1 MEGKGQNQLT
11 GTVSHVIF
19 QNKENGYTV
28 LRLKTGQEEVIAVGI
43 LPQVTQGEQVIL
55 EGSWTDHPNF
65 GRQFKAERAQRQMPS
80 EKQGIYRYL
89 ASGVIKG
96 IGPKLAERLVK
107 EFGEETFSVLESQP
121 ERLAQMKGVSRKR
134 ALEIQG
140 EFLQKAGMRVLMEF
154 LTGAGLPVELGLKLW
169 RSYGQGAVDLLRA
182 DPYILTDPEYGVDFQ
197 KADHMAAS
205 IGVDWD
211 DPQRIQAGLLYT
223 LTHNLD
229 LGHVF
234 LPMDKLLAAAS
245 RLLSNGAEHIPSDL
259 LAEGLEALEF
269 QERVVCEHIAGVDAV
284 YRQDLYEAEQYIAWR
299 VTEMCQQE
307 LHPPEGIPE
316 LVAQVEQEQGVQ
328 YAEQQREAVELAGR
342 VQLMLL
348 TGGPGT
354 GKTTSLRGILGLF
367 EAMGLETALAAPTGR
382 AAKRLSELCGT
393 EATTIHRLLG
403 AGYDPERGQ
412 LAFSKD
418 EEELLD
424 AQAIIV
430 DEVSMVDISLMAA
443 LLRAMKNEC
452 RLVLVG
458 DPDQLPSVGPGRLFD
473 HLIRSGIV
481 PVVRLT
487 EIFRQAQQSAII
499 RNAHLVNQ
507 GILPGLD
514 NKNKD
519 FFFLRRLQP
528 ERTAQT
534 IVELCQTR
542 LPKNMGIPADQIQVL
557 SPTRKY
563 ATGTTQLNT
572 MLQAALNPPTAEK
585 RERKR
590 GSVVF
595 REGDRV
601 MQVKNNYDIMWREA
615 DGLKGGMGVFNG
627 DIGVITEI
635 QPDAGLLTVNFDGR
649 LVEYTGDMLVELE
662 LAYAMTVHKAQGSEY
677 RAVILAVNSGAP
689 MLLTRGV
696 LYTAITRAKEL
707 FLIVGDEN
715 IVTAMVAND
724 RQARRYSGLRARL
737 MNGGGENPLRS
748 KRVLDLLQEQEP
760 ETENPWA

>member
-1 MEGKGQNQLT
+1 M
-11 GTVSHVIF
+11 
-19 QNKENGYTV
+19 
-28 LRLKTGQEEVIAVGI
+28 
-43 LPQVTQGEQVIL
+43 
-55 EGSWTDHPNF
+55 
-65 GRQFKAERAQRQMPS
+65 
-80 EKQGIYRYL
+80 
-89 ASGVIKG
+89 
-96 IGPKLAERLVK
+96 K

-121 ERLAQMKGVSRKR
+121 ERLAQMKGISRKR
-134 ALEIQG
+134 AIEIQG
-140 EFLQKAGMRVLMEF
+140 DFLQKAGMRVLMEF

-169 RSYGQGAVDLLRA
+169 RTYGQGAVDLLRA

-197 KADHMAAS
+197 KTDHMAAS
-205 IGVDWD
+205 IGVAWD

-234 LPMDKLLAAAS
+234 LPMDKLSAAAS
-245 RLLSNGAEHIPSDL
+245 RLLSNGAEHIPGDL

-269 QERVVCEHIAGVDAV
+269 QERVVCEHVAGVDAV

-299 VTEMCQQE
+299 VTEMCQRE
-307 LHPPEGIPE
+307 LHPPAGIPK
-316 LVAQVEQEQGVQ
+316 LVARVEQEQGVC

-342 VQLMLL
+342 VQIMLL

-382 AAKRLSELCGT
+382 AAKRLSELCDT

-403 AGYDPERGQ
+403 AGYDPEKGP

-418 EEELLD
+418 EEEPLD

-430 DEVSMVDISLMAA
+430 DEVSMVDIPLMAA

-528 ERTAQT
+528 ERTVQT
-534 IVELCQTR
+534 IVELCLTR

-563 ATGTTQLNT
+563 ATGTTQLNA
-572 MLQAALNPPTAEK
+572 MLQAALNPPAPEK
-585 RERKR
+585 QERKR

-601 MQVKNNYDIMWREA
+601 MQVKNNYDIMWREE

-635 QPDAGLLTVNFDGR
+635 QPDAGLLTVNFEGR
-649 LVEYTGDMLVELE
+649 LVEYTSDMLVELE

-689 MLLTRGV
+689 MLMTRGV

-707 FLIVGDEN
+707 FIVVGDES
-715 IVTAMVAND
+715 ILGAMIAND

>member
-1 MEGKGQNQLT
+1 MEGKGQTQLT

-28 LRLKTGQEEVIAVGI
+28 LRLKTSQEEVTAVGI

-121 ERLAQMKGVSRKR
+121 ERLAQMKGISRKR
-134 ALEIQG
+134 AIEIQG
-140 EFLQKAGMRVLMEF
+140 DFLQKAGMRVLMEF

-169 RSYGQGAVDLLRA
+169 RTYGQGAVDLLRA

-197 KADHMAAS
+197 KTDHMAAS
-205 IGVDWD
+205 IGVAWD

-245 RLLSNGAEHIPSDL
+245 RLLSNGAEHIPGDL

-269 QERVVCEHIAGVDAV
+269 QERVVCEHVAGVDAV

-299 VTEMCQQE
+299 VTEMCQRE
-307 LHPPEGIPE
+307 LHPPAGIPK
-316 LVAQVEQEQGVQ
+316 LVARVEQEQGVC

-342 VQLMLL
+342 VQIMLL

-403 AGYDPERGQ
+403 AGYDPEKGQ

-418 EEELLD
+418 EEEPLD

-430 DEVSMVDISLMAA
+430 DEVSMVDIPLMAA

-534 IVELCQTR
+534 IVELCLTR

-563 ATGTTQLNT
+563 ATGTTQLNA
-572 MLQAALNPPTAEK
+572 MLQAALNPPAPEK
-585 RERKR
+585 QERKR

-601 MQVKNNYDIMWREA
+601 MQVKNNYDIMWREE

-635 QPDAGLLTVNFDGR
+635 QPDAGLLTVNFEGR

-689 MLLTRGV
+689 MLMTRGV

-707 FLIVGDEN
+707 FIVVGDES
-715 IVTAMVAND
+715 ILSAMIAND

>member
-1 MEGKGQNQLT
+1 MEGKGQTQLT

-28 LRLKTGQEEVIAVGI
+28 LRLKTSQEEVTAVGI

-121 ERLAQMKGVSRKR
+121 ERLAQMKGISRKR
-134 ALEIQG
+134 AIEIQG
-140 EFLQKAGMRVLMEF
+140 DFLQKAGMRVLMEF

-169 RSYGQGAVDLLRA
+169 RTYGQGAVDLLRA

-197 KADHMAAS
+197 KTDHMAAS
-205 IGVDWD
+205 IGVAWD

-245 RLLSNGAEHIPSDL
+245 RLLSNGAEHIPGDL

-269 QERVVCEHIAGVDAV
+269 QERVVCEHVAGVDAV

-299 VTEMCQQE
+299 VTEMCQRE
-307 LHPPEGIPE
+307 LHPPAGIPK
-316 LVAQVEQEQGVQ
+316 LVARVEQEQGVC

-342 VQLMLL
+342 VQIMLL

-403 AGYDPERGQ
+403 AGYDPEKGQ

-418 EEELLD
+418 EEEPLD

-430 DEVSMVDISLMAA
+430 DEVSMVDIPLMAA

-458 DPDQLPSVGPGRLFD
+458 DPDQLPLS
-473 HLIRSGIV
+473 LIHIS
-481 PVVRLT
+481 
-487 EIFRQAQQSAII
+487 E
-499 RNAHLVNQ
+499 
-507 GILPGLD
+507 
-514 NKNKD
+514 
-519 FFFLRRLQP
+519 
-528 ERTAQT
+528 
-534 IVELCQTR
+534 
-542 LPKNMGIPADQIQVL
+542 
-557 SPTRKY
+557 PTR
-563 ATGTTQLNT
+563 
-572 MLQAALNPPTAEK
+572 P
-585 RERKR
+585 
-590 GSVVF
+590 
-595 REGDRV
+595 
-601 MQVKNNYDIMWREA
+601 
-615 DGLKGGMGVFNG
+615 
-627 DIGVITEI
+627 
-635 QPDAGLLTVNFDGR
+635 
-649 LVEYTGDMLVELE
+649 
-662 LAYAMTVHKAQGSEY
+662 
-677 RAVILAVNSGAP
+677 
-689 MLLTRGV
+689 
-696 LYTAITRAKEL
+696 
-707 FLIVGDEN
+707 
-715 IVTAMVAND
+715 
-724 RQARRYSGLRARL
+724 
-737 MNGGGENPLRS
+737 
-748 KRVLDLLQEQEP
+748 
-760 ETENPWA
+760 

>member
-1 MEGKGQNQLT
+1 M
-11 GTVSHVIF
+11 
-19 QNKENGYTV
+19 
-28 LRLKTGQEEVIAVGI
+28 
-43 LPQVTQGEQVIL
+43 
-55 EGSWTDHPNF
+55 
-65 GRQFKAERAQRQMPS
+65 
-80 EKQGIYRYL
+80 
-89 ASGVIKG
+89 
-96 IGPKLAERLVK
+96 
-107 EFGEETFSVLESQP
+107 
-121 ERLAQMKGVSRKR
+121 
-134 ALEIQG
+134 
-140 EFLQKAGMRVLMEF
+140 
-154 LTGAGLPVELGLKLW
+154 GLKLW
-169 RSYGQGAVDLLRA
+169 RTYGQGAVDLLRA
-182 DPYILTDPEYGVDFQ
+182 DPYLLTDPEYGVDFQ
-197 KADHMAAS
+197 KTDHMAAS
-205 IGVDWD
+205 IGVAWD

-245 RLLSNGAEHIPSDL
+245 RLLSNGAEHIPGDL

-269 QERVVCEHIAGVDAV
+269 QERVVCEHVAGVDAV

-299 VTEMCQQE
+299 VTEMCQRE
-307 LHPPEGIPE
+307 LHPPEGIPK
-316 LVAQVEQEQGVQ
+316 LVARVEQEQGVC

-342 VQLMLL
+342 VQIMLL

-403 AGYDPERGQ
+403 AGYDPEKGQ

-418 EEELLD
+418 EEEQLD

-430 DEVSMVDISLMAA
+430 DEVSMVDIPLMAA

-507 GILPGLD
+507 GIMPGLD

-534 IVELCQTR
+534 IVELCLTR
-542 LPKNMGIPADQIQVL
+542 LPKNMGIPADPDPGALPHPKIRHRHHPAQRHA
-557 SPTRKY
+557 PGGAEPACPGK
-563 ATGTTQLNT
+563 AGA
-572 MLQAALNPPTAEK
+572 QAWF
-585 RERKR
+585 R
-590 GSVVF
+590 G
-595 REGDRV
+595 
-601 MQVKNNYDIMWREA
+601 
-615 DGLKGGMGVFNG
+615 LPGGRPG
-627 DIGVITEI
+627 
-635 QPDAGLLTVNFDGR
+635 DAG
-649 LVEYTGDMLVELE
+649 E
-662 LAYAMTVHKAQGSEY
+662 K
-677 RAVILAVNSGAP
+677 
-689 MLLTRGV
+689 
-696 LYTAITRAKEL
+696 
-707 FLIVGDEN
+707 
-715 IVTAMVAND
+715 
-724 RQARRYSGLRARL
+724 
-737 MNGGGENPLRS
+737 
-748 KRVLDLLQEQEP
+748 
-760 ETENPWA
+760 

>member
-1 MEGKGQNQLT
+1 MK
-11 GTVSHVIF
+11 GTVGRVVYQSPRDS
-19 QNKENGYTV
+19 YTV
-28 LRLKTGQEEVIAVGI
+28 LRLKTEEGEITAVGI
-43 LPQVTQGEQVIL
+43 LPQVASGEL
-55 EGSWTDHPNF
+55 LTLTGHWTEHPSF
-65 GRQFKAERAQRQMPS
+65 GMQFKAEQVQRQMPT
-80 EKQGIYRYL
+80 EKQGIYCYL

-96 IGPKLAERLVK
+96 IGPKMAEKLVDT
-107 EFGEETFSVLESQP
+107 FGEEIFSVLESQP
-121 ERLAQMKGVSRKR
+121 ERLAQVKGITRKR
-134 ALEIQG
+134 AMEIQG
-140 EFLQKAGMRVLMEF
+140 EFLQKAGIRVLMEF
-154 LTGAGLPVELGLKLW
+154 LTDVGLPVELGLQLW
-169 RSYGQGAVDLLRA
+169 RAYGQGATDILKA
-182 DPYILTDPEYGVDFQ
+182 DPYILTTPEYGVEFQ
-197 KADHMAAS
+197 KADRMAAS
-205 IGVDWD
+205 VGVEWD

-234 LPMDKLLAAAS
+234 LPANKLLAAAS
-245 RLLSNGAEHIPSDL
+245 HLLSREPEMIPGEL

-269 QERVVCEHIAGVDAV
+269 REQIVCEHIAGVNAV
-284 YRQDLYEAEQYIAWR
+284 YRRDLYEAEQYISWR
-299 VTEMCQQE
+299 VSEMCRQE
-307 LHPPEGIPE
+307 LHSPVSISG
-316 LVAQVEQEQGVQ
+316 LVAQVEREQGLH
-328 YAEQQREAVELAGR
+328 YAQQQRDAVELAGK
-342 VQLMLL
+342 VQMMLL

-403 AGYDPERGQ
+403 VGYDPEMGQ

-418 EEELLD
+418 EEDPLD

-430 DEVSMVDISLMAA
+430 DEVSMVDIPLMAA

-473 HLIRSGIV
+473 HLIRSEVV

-487 EIFRQAQQSAII
+487 EIFRQAQESAII
-499 RNAHLVNQ
+499 RNAHVVNEGGFPQ
-507 GILPGLD
+507 LD
-514 NKNKD
+514 NKNRD
-519 FFFLRRLQP
+519 FFFLRRLQG

-542 LPKNMGIPADQIQVL
+542 LPNNMGIPADQIQVL
-557 SPTRKY
+557 SPTRKHI
-563 ATGTTQLNT
+563 TGTNQLNG
-572 MLQAALNPPTAEK
+572 MLQAALNPPTPRK

-590 GSVVF
+590 GAVTF

-601 MQVKNNYDIMWREA
+601 MQVKNNYDVLWREE
-615 DGLKGGMGVFNG
+615 DGCRSGMGVFNG
-627 DIGVITEI
+627 DIGLITEI
-635 QPDAGLLTVNFDGR
+635 QPDAGLLTVNFEGR
-649 LVEYTGDMLVELE
+649 LVEYTREMLVELE

-677 RAVILAVNSGAP
+677 RAVILAANSGAP

-696 LYTAITRAKEL
+696 LYTAMTRAKEL

-715 IVTAMVAND
+715 VIAAMVSND
-724 RQARRYSGLRARL
+724 RQAQRYSGLRARL
-737 MNGGGENPLRS
+737 AAGGGENPLQS
-748 KRVLDLLQEQEP
+748 LRVLDLLQDGGQAA
-760 ETENPWA
+760 ENPWA

>member
-28 LRLKTGQEEVIAVGI
+28 LRLKTGQEEVTAVGI

-197 KADHMAAS
+197 KADHMAVS

-430 DEVSMVDISLMAA
+430 DEVSMVDIPLMAA

-458 DPDQLPSVGPGRLFD
+458 DPDQLPSVGAGNVFRE
-473 HLIRSGIV
+473 IIETQIV
-481 PVVRLT
+481 PVTVLDQ
-487 EIFRQAQQSAII
+487 IFRQSKDSLIAY
-499 RNAHLVNQ
+499 NAKFINEGNTKLFY
-507 GILPGLD
+507 GP
-514 NKNKD
+514 D
-519 FFFLRRLQP
+519 FVFVSGDSQ
-528 ERTAQT
+528 E
-534 IVELCQTR
+534 
-542 LPKNMGIPADQIQVL
+542 D
-557 SPTRKY
+557 
-563 ATGTTQLNT
+563 
-572 MLQAALNPPTAEK
+572 TAEK
-585 RERKR
+585 ITERYCLEIQESGIENVQILSPFRSEGAASSEQLNETIREL
-590 GSVVF
+590 VNPF
-595 REGDRV
+595 RSAEEEIKFGPRIFRVNDRI
-601 MQVKNNYDIMWREA
+601 MQTKNTE
-615 DGLKGGMGVFNG
+615 KVSNG
-627 DIGVITEI
+627 DLGFIRYIKDTDQGKKIGM
-635 QPDAGLLTVNFDGR
+635 DFGAGRTL
-649 LVEYTGDMLVELE
+649 EYGVDDLSNVD
-662 LAYAMTVHKAQGSEY
+662 LAYATTIHKAMGSEY
-677 RAVILAVNSGAP
+677 ETVIMP
-689 MLLTRGV
+689 LLKAHTIMMYRNL
-696 LYTAITRAKEL
+696 LYTGITRAK
-707 FLIVGDEN
+707 
-715 IVTAMVAND
+715 
-724 RQARRYSGLRARL
+724 
-737 MNGGGENPLRS
+737 
-748 KRVLDLLQEQEP
+748 KRVVLIGQKQVLFMAIHRNEIGKRNTLLGMRIQMYFKAYAKKAGIPIPAALEEQLK
-760 ETENPWA
+760 NAS